1 MASTSSISQFSIL
14 GTILVASAPLY
25 SSPPFPPYLPTPGT
39 KHTVLSSTTT
49 TSYNNYNDMATT
61 TRGSFLFLFTLLVI
75 LAFATPAAAFG
86 AGNIASIA
94 KIEGKNWR
102 HGDIEDTLKTLAALR
117 GGKWTA
123 MNIRR
128 VYFGNWLRDYS
139 QALDVGTLKSVPKDT
154 IRVLVWVLSFL
165 SFGYATG
172 EFEVTEERLGVY
184 RPEEH
189 IGEDAWC
196 RTSLVSG
203 TSCSL
208 SAR

>member
-1 MASTSSISQFSIL
+1 
-14 GTILVASAPLY
+14 
-25 SSPPFPPYLPTPGT
+25 
-39 KHTVLSSTTT
+39 
-49 TSYNNYNDMATT
+49 MATHT
-61 TRGSFLFLFTLLVI
+61 TALVVLTFLLLVM
-75 LAFATPAAAFG
+75 FASPATAFG

-94 KIEGKNWR
+94 KIEGHNWR
-102 HGDIEDTLKTLAALR
+102 HGDIEDTLKTLLALH

-139 QALDVGTLKSVPKDT
+139 QALDVGTLKSVNKDT

-189 IGEDAWC
+189 IGL
-196 RTSLVSG
+196 RNL
-203 TSCSL
+203 SL
-208 SAR
+208 S